1 MEPIL
6 RSYKILATVC
16 ALSLSTQQAGSR
28 LMISLIFTGSPPRRH
43 QGLSLPRDL
52 DLVDDLSIAGVGLRD
67 TQRKVMLLFAIDRTR
82 QNHRVLIDMNSDVAG
97 AEHGFRIE
105 TLLNLLLHF
114 GSGQPLRRRF
124 LVGRHLLPWRPVLR
138 KCRWRA
144 LWRCR
149 RRRLSRLLGEH
160 CHC

>member
-6 RSYKILATVC
+6 RSHKILATVC

-43 QGLSLPRDL
+43 QGLSLLRDL

-67 TQRKVMLLFAIDRTR
+67 TQRKVMLLFAIDRTG
-82 QNHRVLIDMNSDVAG
+82 QNHRVLIDMNCDVAV
-97 AEHGFRIE
+97 AERGFRIE
-105 TLLNLLLHF
+105 TPLNLLLHF
-114 GSGQPLRRRF
+114 GSGQPLRRF
-124 LVGRHLLPWRPVLR
+124 LVGRHLLPWRPALR

-149 RRRLSRLLGEH
+149 RRRLSRVLGEH
-160 CHC
+160 CRW